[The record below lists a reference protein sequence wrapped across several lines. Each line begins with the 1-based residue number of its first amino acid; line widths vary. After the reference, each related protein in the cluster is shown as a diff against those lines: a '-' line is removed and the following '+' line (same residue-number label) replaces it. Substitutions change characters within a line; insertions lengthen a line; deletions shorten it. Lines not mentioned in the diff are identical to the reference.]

1 MSATTLAPD
10 TRFASLDGLRGVA
23 ALVVLFHHVAF
34 VIPAFSDTYRT
45 QDLVGPDNPVWW
57 FAYTPLKILTAG
69 PEAVVVFF
77 LLSGFVLALEPLRK
91 PAYDWVAYYPRRIVR
106 LYVPIVASVV
116 LAVVLV
122 LIVPR
127 DPSRASSSW
136 LTMLADPSLR
146 PTAILGEATVLFH
159 PPLFPLN
166 GPLWSLVWEVWF
178 SLLLPLAIA
187 LVLLVRRHWWIV
199 AVLSFALSWV
209 GFAFEWGALVYLPM
223 FMVGVAMARGIE
235 DLRRWADAISRLRFA
250 AVVWALLTLLGLG
263 LLVWSWMYR
272 GTGAIDTVL
281 AASISPEKLVGGTIL
296 LFACAFS
303 PAAVRALTVRPVAWL
318 GRVSFSL
325 YLVHVPVLLAIA
337 FAVGAQ
343 DWWLTVVLAIP
354 AALLVAWGFSKAVEV
369 PAHRLSRRVGGLVKR

>member
-1 MSATTLAPD
+1 MSAPIIPD
-10 TRFASLDGLRGVA
+10 NRFASLDGLRGVA

-34 VIPAFSDTYRT
+34 VVPAFASTYHS
-45 QDLVGPDNPVWW
+45 QDLSGPGELLWW
-57 FAYTPLKILTAG
+57 FAYTPLKLLTAG

-91 PAYDWVAYYPRRIVR
+91 PEFDWIAYYPRRIVR
-106 LYVPIVASVV
+106 LYLPIVASVV
-116 LAVVLV
+116 LAVGLA
-122 LIVPR
+122 LLVPR

-136 LTMLADPSLR
+136 VSMLSDPSLR
-146 PTAILGEATVLFH
+146 PSAIVGEATVLFH

-187 LVLLVRRHWWIV
+187 LVLLVRRAWWVV
-199 AVLSFALSWV
+199 ALLSFGLSWA
-209 GFAFEWGALVYLPM
+209 GFFLHWDALLFLPM
-223 FMVGVAMARGIE
+223 FMVGVAMARGID
-235 DLRRWADAISRLRFA
+235 DLRRIAARISSLRA
-250 AVVWALLTLLGLG
+250 GWLVWAVLTIVGLV
-263 LLVWSWMYR
+263 LLVWSWIYR

-281 AASISPEKLVGGTIL
+281 AASISPEKLVGGALL
-296 LFACAFS
+296 LFCCAFS
-303 PAAVRALTVRPVAWL
+303 PVAIRALVTRPVAWL

-343 DWWLTVVLAIP
+343 DWWLTVVLSIP
-354 AALLVAWGFSKAVEV
+354 AALLAAWGFSKAVEV
-369 PAHRLSRRVGGLVKR
+369 PAHRLSRRVGSLITR